1 LSEIVT
7 MDIQRTDTAQRR
19 RRRRYGAGVIV
30 LVVVATTTFAVSQ
43 LPTAAPELSRA
54 TLWTGR
60 VKRGP
65 MLREVRGTGV
75 LTPLEIRWLA
85 SPTAARVE
93 RIVVQPGT
101 AVEANDVIVEL
112 TNPELVQSADDA
124 RLALAAAEAELAS
137 RTIELESDLLAQKAN
152 AASVNASSKEAER
165 KLRIEEELARQGL
178 NSSLALD
185 LARTRAEE
193 LRTRQ
198 EIEGRR
204 VTMAENAVKT
214 RVAMTRARVDQ
225 LRTAA
230 TLRAQQ
236 RDALFVRAGIRGI
249 VQQVPVQAGQQLAP
263 GTTLAK
269 IAQPERLKAELRIA
283 ETQARDVQNGQRVVI
298 DTRNGT
304 VHGTVMRVDPAAV
317 NGTVTVDVYLPA
329 ELPKGS
335 RPDLTID
342 GVIELERLPNV
353 LHVARPLQVEERSR
367 VTLFRIEG
375 DEATR
380 VPVRTGRASA
390 SEIEILEGLN
400 AGDEVVLSDVSGLGG
415 VGRVRLK

>member
-1 LSEIVT
+1 
-7 MDIQRTDTAQRR
+7 MDIQRTDTATRR
-19 RRRRYGAGVIV
+19 WRRYGAGAIA
-30 LVVVATTTFAVSQ
+30 LAIVATAALGVAQ
-43 LPTAAPELSRA
+43 LRPAAPELSRA

-60 VKRGP
+60 VTRGE

-85 SPTAARVE
+85 SPAAARVE
-93 RIVVQPGT
+93 RIAVQPGT
-101 AVEANDVIVEL
+101 AVEPNDVIVEL
-112 TNPELVQSADDA
+112 SNPELVQSADDA

-152 AASVNASSKEAER
+152 AASVSASSKEAER

-185 LARTRAEE
+185 LARTHAEE

-198 EIEGRR
+198 EIEARR
-204 VTMAENAVKT
+204 VTMAEHAVRT
-214 RVAMTRARVDQ
+214 RVAMARARVDQ

-230 TLRAQQ
+230 NLRAQQ
-236 RDALFVRAGIRGI
+236 RDALLVRAGIRGI

-263 GTTLAK
+263 GSTLAK
-269 IAQPERLKAELRIA
+269 VAQPERLKAELRIA
-283 ETQARDVQNGQRVVI
+283 ETQARDVQAGQRVVI

-317 NGTVTVDVYLPA
+317 NGTVTVDVYLPG
-329 ELPKGS
+329 ELPKGA
-335 RPDLTID
+335 RPDLTVD
-342 GVIELERLPNV
+342 GVIELERLANV

-367 VTLFRIEG
+367 VSLFRIDG
-375 DEATR
+375 DDAIR
-380 VPVRTGRASA
+380 VRVRTGRASA
-390 SEIEILEGLN
+390 SEIEILEGLH
-400 AGDEVVLSDVSGLGG
+400 AGDEVVLSDVSAHAD
-415 VGRVRLK
+415 VERVRLK